1 MTLGPANEAN
11 ELDTL
16 LLLGQFGAG
25 RAGPLRPVEV
35 KVVGSLTLAGPAG
48 EIQARGVTYS
58 NQADMDYEV
67 DRLENLNAEHRTTA
81 GGGFAACVLPAVGGG
96 RL

>member
-48 EIQARGVTYS
+48 EIQARGVTYA

-67 DRLENLNAEHRTTA
+67 TGKSN
-81 GGGFAACVLPAVGGG
+81 C
-96 RL
+96 